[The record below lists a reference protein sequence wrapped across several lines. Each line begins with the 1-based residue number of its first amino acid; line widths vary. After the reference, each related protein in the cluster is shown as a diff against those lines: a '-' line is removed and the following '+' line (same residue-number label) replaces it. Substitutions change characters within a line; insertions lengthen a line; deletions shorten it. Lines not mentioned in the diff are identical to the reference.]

1 MDALYQEKILSW
13 ARAGRAITPLSGA
26 FVSATISNPTCGDRV
41 EVRLCLDADNVITD
55 VSAAVRGCALCE
67 AGAGLFA
74 SLAPGMTA
82 TALPALQ
89 TGFTAWLGTDDSAQI
104 EPAMQDFTPSG
115 GSETVRNVCCLP
127 SRPAPP
133 PSAIPQRAADHGPER
148 GSGSYPRYHLHHYV
162 SDITFPVTSDP

>member
-104 EPAMQDFTPSG
+104 EPAMQDFTPVRRIRNRQKCVLLAFEAGTAALGDPAKG
-115 GSETVRNVCCLP
+115 G
-127 SRPAPP
+127 
-133 PSAIPQRAADHGPER
+133 
-148 GSGSYPRYHLHHYV
+148 
-162 SDITFPVTSDP
+162 

>member
-41 EVRLCLDADNVITD
+41 EVRLCLDSDNVITD

-74 SLAPGMTA
+74 SLVPGLTA
-82 TALPALQ
+82 AALPALH
-89 TGFTAWLGTDDSAQI
+89 TGFTAWLGKDDSAQI
-104 EPAMQDFTPSG
+104 EPAMQDFTPVRQIRNRQKCVLLAFEAGTSALSDPSSG
-115 GSETVRNVCCLP
+115 G
-127 SRPAPP
+127 
-133 PSAIPQRAADHGPER
+133 
-148 GSGSYPRYHLHHYV
+148 
-162 SDITFPVTSDP
+162 

>member
-1 MDALYQEKILSW
+1 MRSFCFEGAGVPLMDALYQEKILSW

-89 TGFTAWLGTDDSAQI
+89 TGFTAWLGTDESAQI
-104 EPAMQDFTPSG
+104 EPAMQDFTPVRRIRNRQKCVLLAFEAGTAALGDPAKG
-115 GSETVRNVCCLP
+115 G
-127 SRPAPP
+127 
-133 PSAIPQRAADHGPER
+133 
-148 GSGSYPRYHLHHYV
+148 
-162 SDITFPVTSDP
+162 